1 VTILPDSTHPCE
13 RDEKYR
19 WIRPC
24 HISQCSFSKC
34 RHVIRFGKSP
44 ASGIGLMHVGKAST
58 FSGALLKVVYKVDF
72 VISAGGFRLGRYSAK
87 YLEASYCFGEL
98 GSGYTDNHVPT
109 RDDAAADKSKH
120 LYKGLG
126 KNRLRNREN
135 IEVPA
140 FETVILTS
148 PATCCTPLEA
158 HVQRP
163 PQPVC
168 QLRDCNFDRHHL
180 GFNTCRV
187 TGCAW
192 ISGWLAG
199 WLHLGLGGFIK
210 TREKWTCNR
219 YMYSARIG
227 ANLDQARNNVPS
239 LSPG

>member
-1 VTILPDSTHPCE
+1 MRTRREVPMDSAMS
-13 RDEKYR
+13 Y
-19 WIRPC
+19 
-24 HISQCSFSKC
+24 SQYSFSKC
-34 RHVIRFGKSP
+34 RHVIRLSKSP
-44 ASGIGLMHVGKAST
+44 VSGIGLMHVGKAST
-58 FSGALLKVVYKVDF
+58 SSGALLEVVYKVDF
-72 VISAGGFRLGRYSAK
+72 VISAGGFRLRRYSAK

-109 RDDAAADKSKH
+109 RDGAAADKSKH

-187 TGCAW
+187 TGCA
-192 ISGWLAG
+192 
-199 WLHLGLGGFIK
+199 
-210 TREKWTCNR
+210 
-219 YMYSARIG
+219 
-227 ANLDQARNNVPS
+227 
-239 LSPG
+239 